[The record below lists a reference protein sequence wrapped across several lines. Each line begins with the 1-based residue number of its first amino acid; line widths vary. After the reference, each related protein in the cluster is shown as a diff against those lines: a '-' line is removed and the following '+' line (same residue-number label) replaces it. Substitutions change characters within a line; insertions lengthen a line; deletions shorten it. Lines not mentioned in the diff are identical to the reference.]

1 MNLIKATATT
11 VAAILSAIY
20 LPESVAQQR
29 GSRLLTDWEFRK
41 DHAYTS
47 GEGWEKVRVP
57 HDWAIY
63 GPFDRSND
71 LQEVAVVQNGENV
84 ASLKTGRSGGLPY
97 MGKGCYRC
105 TVEIPSGE
113 DGSRYILLFDG
124 AMSEARVFVNG
135 TAVCEWPYGYNS
147 FHCDITDAVRP
158 GSNEIAV
165 TLENRPQ
172 SSRWYPGAGLY
183 RKVRLLTV
191 PAVHVPVWGTFITT
205 PYAGKD
211 YACVSVKTEIDG
223 LAEGEAVTVR
233 TTVYDASGRQVA
245 AATDTRH
252 HTGDMPFE
260 QLLHVEQP
268 DLWSPE
274 NPVLYTAHTEVFTG
288 GSIVTDWSGRHRITV
303 TDGNELQDA
312 VDTRFGIRSIEVRP
326 GKGFLLNG
334 ELRKF
339 KGVCLHHDLGP
350 LGAAVNSSAIRH
362 QLTMLKD
369 MGCDAVR
376 TSHNM
381 PAEELVELCDE
392 MGFML
397 MVESFDEWD
406 VAKCENGYHRFF
418 TEWAE
423 KDMVNMIRHFRNNPS
438 VVMWSIGNEV
448 PSQWTE
454 DGWKTAGFLQDICHR
469 EDPTRPVTCGM
480 DQFDAVLGNGF
491 AARLDI
497 AGFNYKVGR
506 YPEAYSLL
514 PQGLILGAETASTV
528 SSRGCYHFPVTVGHT
543 QIHPDHQSSSYDVE
557 FCSWS
562 NIPDDDLAADEELE
576 WCMGQFVWTGFDYLG
591 EPSPYDTDAWP
602 NHSSMFGAIDLA
614 SIPKDR
620 FWLYRSVWNTSS
632 PTLHILPHW
641 NWEGR
646 EGENTPVFVY
656 TSYPEAELFLNGKS
670 LGRRKKSAGACGARS
685 GGEGGEN
692 AARVME
698 RFRLMWNDVSYE
710 PGELK
715 VVAYDSE
722 GKAAAEKTVR
732 TAGKARSLK
741 IEADRWNSSGDGEGE
756 CGEELLYLNVSV
768 TDKDGN
774 PVPVDSRTVD
784 IKVEGPG
791 RFIAVANGDPTSLE
805 SFQKPSMH
813 LFNGQLTVIVTRGA
827 EVTVS
832 AEGLRPARFRDRL

>member
-1 MNLIKATATT
+1 
-11 VAAILSAIY
+11 
-20 LPESVAQQR
+20 
-29 GSRLLTDWEFRK
+29 
-41 DHAYTS
+41 
-47 GEGWEKVRVP
+47 
-57 HDWAIY
+57 
-63 GPFDRSND
+63 
-71 LQEVAVVQNGENV
+71 
-84 ASLKTGRSGGLPY
+84 
-97 MGKGCYRC
+97 
-105 TVEIPSGE
+105 
-113 DGSRYILLFDG
+113 
-124 AMSEARVFVNG
+124 
-135 TAVCEWPYGYNS
+135 
-147 FHCDITDAVRP
+147 
-158 GSNEIAV
+158 
-165 TLENRPQ
+165 
-172 SSRWYPGAGLY
+172 
-183 RKVRLLTV
+183 
-191 PAVHVPVWGTFITT
+191 
-205 PYAGKD
+205 
-211 YACVSVKTEIDG
+211 
-223 LAEGEAVTVR
+223 
-233 TTVYDASGRQVA
+233 
-245 AATDTRH
+245 
-252 HTGDMPFE
+252 MPFE
-260 QLLHVEQP
+260 QLLQVEHP

-641 NWEGR
+641 NW
-646 EGENTPVFVY
+646 
-656 TSYPEAELFLNGKS
+656 
-670 LGRRKKSAGACGARS
+670 
-685 GGEGGEN
+685 
-692 AARVME
+692 
-698 RFRLMWNDVSYE
+698 
-710 PGELK
+710 
-715 VVAYDSE
+715 
-722 GKAAAEKTVR
+722 
-732 TAGKARSLK
+732 
-741 IEADRWNSSGDGEGE
+741 
-756 CGEELLYLNVSV
+756 
-768 TDKDGN
+768 
-774 PVPVDSRTVD
+774 
-784 IKVEGPG
+784 
-791 RFIAVANGDPTSLE
+791 
-805 SFQKPSMH
+805 
-813 LFNGQLTVIVTRGA
+813 
-827 EVTVS
+827 
-832 AEGLRPARFRDRL
+832 